1 METKHTKGQWFA
13 CKITNTTNYSVRT
26 NERPELVI
34 TPVNLTEVNE
44 TIHNDLIGEAIANA
58 KLIAAAPDMLIAL
71 QKAVEVIERMS
82 DEYSAIANRHAS
94 YTVGESKI
102 IEGAIKKATE

>member
-1 METKHTKGQWFA
+1 METKHTKGPWIVA
-13 CKITNTTNYSVRT
+13 NSGGSVKLGGMRHPKT
-26 NERPELVI
+26 ICTLETSPLSISPEV
-34 TPVNLTEVNE
+34 E
-44 TIHNDLIGEAIANA
+44 ANA

-94 YTVGESKI
+94 YTVGESRI

>member
-1 METKHTKGQWFA
+1 METKHTTGKWIIDR
-13 CKITNTTNYSVRT
+13 KSET
-26 NERPELVI
+26 
-34 TPVNLTEVNE
+34 LTEKTVCTE
-44 TIHNDLIGEAIANA
+44 QMDICTVLCIDIDDEEADANA

>member
-1 METKHTKGQWFA
+1 MEAKHTKGQWFA

-58 KLIAAAPDMLIAL
+58 KLIAAAPELLNLIS
-71 QKAVEVIERMS
+71 EM
-82 DEYSAIANRHAS
+82 DECNDRF
-94 YTVGESKI
+94 GENHRCFNEYWTKRLKD
-102 IEGAIKKATE
+102 AIKKATE